1 MAKYETQLR
10 HHYDDYLFPFDNL
23 FEDFFPTSTRNS
35 EMLKTDIEETNDHY
49 VLKMEVPGVKKEDV
63 KMSYE
68 DGYLTISCTKNEH
81 RDEKEHHKYV
91 RKERYFGQYSR
102 SFYIGKMDEKNIE
115 AKLEDGILNI
125 TLPKEEQ
132 KVSSKKYIEI
142 K

>member
-1 MAKYETQLR
+1 M
-10 HHYDDYLFPFDNL
+10 
-23 FEDFFPTSTRNS
+23 
-35 EMLKTDIEETNDHY
+35 
-49 VLKMEVPGVKKEDV
+49 KKE
-63 KMSYE
+63 
-68 DGYLTISCTKNEH
+68 H
-81 RDEKEHHKYV
+81 RKYV

-102 SFYIGKMDEKNIE
+102 SFYIGEMDEKNIE